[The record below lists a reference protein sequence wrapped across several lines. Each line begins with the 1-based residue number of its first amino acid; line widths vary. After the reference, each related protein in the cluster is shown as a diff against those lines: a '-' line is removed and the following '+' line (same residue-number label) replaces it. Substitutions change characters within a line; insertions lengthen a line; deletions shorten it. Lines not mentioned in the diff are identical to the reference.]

1 MHLLLVEDDHL
12 VAQGLCRSLR
22 QEGYSVE
29 HSATVKHAL
38 QCLGSGEIEL
48 VILDL
53 GLPDGDGS
61 QILKHIKAQKKVSP
75 VVILTA
81 RSSIDDKVQGLDM
94 GADDY
99 LAKPF
104 EPAELFARLRVASR
118 RVNQA
123 QSSLLQCGEVTM
135 DTSAH
140 SVTLSD
146 ELLSLPRKEYMLL
159 KALLENQGRVQS
171 KQQLENKL
179 YQWGEEVGSNTIE
192 VHIHHLRKKFPS
204 DFIKTLR
211 GIGYVVGK
219 R

>member
-61 QILKHIKAQKKVSP
+61 QILKHIKAQKKVIP

-123 QSSLLQCGEVTM
+123 RSSLLQCGEVTM

-140 SVTLSD
+140 SVTLND

>member
-1 MHLLLVEDDHL
+1 MHLLLVEDDPL

-61 QILKHIKAQKKVSP
+61 QILKHIKAQKKVIP

-140 SVTLSD
+140 SVTLND

>member
-61 QILKHIKAQKKVSP
+61 QILKHIKAQKKVIP

-81 RSSIDDKVQGLDM
+81 RSSIDDKV
-94 GADDY
+94 
-99 LAKPF
+99 
-104 EPAELFARLRVASR
+104 
-118 RVNQA
+118 
-123 QSSLLQCGEVTM
+123 
-135 DTSAH
+135 
-140 SVTLSD
+140 
-146 ELLSLPRKEYMLL
+146 
-159 KALLENQGRVQS
+159 
-171 KQQLENKL
+171 
-179 YQWGEEVGSNTIE
+179 
-192 VHIHHLRKKFPS
+192 
-204 DFIKTLR
+204 
-211 GIGYVVGK
+211 
-219 R
+219 

>member
-1 MHLLLVEDDHL
+1 MHLLLVEDDTL

-22 QEGYSVE
+22 QEGYTVE
-29 HSATVKHAL
+29 YSGTIKHAL
-38 QCLGSGEIEL
+38 QSLASNEIEL

-61 QILKHIKAQKKVSP
+61 TILQHIKQRVNVIP

-81 RSSIDDKVQGLDM
+81 RGSIDDKVQGLDM

-104 EPAELFARLRVASR
+104 DPAELFARLRVASR
-118 RVNQA
+118 RINKA
-123 QSSLLQCGEVTM
+123 QTSTLQCDGVVM

-140 SVTLSD
+140 TVFTNQSPLT
-146 ELLSLPRKEYMLL
+146 LPRKEYMLL
-159 KALLENQGRVQS
+159 KALMENQGRVLS

>member
-1 MHLLLVEDDHL
+1 MHLLLVEDDNL

-61 QILKHIKAQKKVSP
+61 QILKHIKAQKKVIP